1 MPMPQ
6 FKDADK
12 PAITNLTVALL
23 AIVEEREP
31 AVVLNALLSTYFN
44 ASVNYG
50 CAADVPTALRSAADA
65 IEQNINQVLALKAN
79 THIH

>member
-6 FKDADK
+6 FTDADK
-12 PAITNLTVALL
+12 PAVTNLTVTLL
-23 AIVEEREP
+23 AIVDKHGP

-44 ASVNYG
+44 AALNYG
-50 CAADVPTALRSAADA
+50 CAADVPAALRSAAEA
-65 IEQNINQVLALKAN
+65 IEQNINQVLALKAS